1 MQLCQVYVLFFFFQS
16 FLFGLRRNEETKE
29 KNSVLTETV
38 STSQSETFLE
48 NIGEQTSC
56 SKAKVEPYSIQR
68 KIIVNRQLYEF
79 TIGQCLRE
87 FIRRREAK
95 GGAYR

>member
-1 MQLCQVYVLFFFFQS
+1 MSSVCFIFFLK
-16 FLFGLRRNEETKE
+16 FLIRPKKKLRNEE
-29 KNSVLTETV
+29 KNFVLMETV
-38 STSQSETFLE
+38 STGQSETFLE

-79 TIGQCLRE
+79 TVGQCLRE

>member
-1 MQLCQVYVLFFFFQS
+1 MSSVCFIFSRAFCV
-16 FLFGLRRNEETKE
+16 RRRSKE
-29 KNSVLTETV
+29 GEQEKSHVLTETV
-38 STSQSETFLE
+38 STSQSKAVFE
-48 NIGEQTSC
+48 NFGEQASC
-56 SKAKVEPYSIQR
+56 SKAKVESHSIQR

-95 GGAYR
+95 GGTYR